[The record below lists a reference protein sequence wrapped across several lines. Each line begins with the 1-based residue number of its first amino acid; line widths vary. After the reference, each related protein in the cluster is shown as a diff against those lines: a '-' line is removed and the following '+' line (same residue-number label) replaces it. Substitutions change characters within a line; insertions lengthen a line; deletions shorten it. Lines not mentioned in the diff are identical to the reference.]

1 MTSCVVTC
9 PRIAST
15 WSLAPGKE
23 PQCTSSCI
31 EGGGVRPCQGRT
43 KETRPRD
50 LTVLD
55 VSNTC
60 LLDSSLCGWLAALP
74 GFEYMAWG
82 LFFFLLFF
90 LYSHSLITVWQVFMR
105 YDFVINKI
113 EQNPE

>member
-60 LLDSSLCGWLAALP
+60 LLDFSLCGWLAALP

-82 LFFFLLFF
+82 LFFFLYFF
-90 LYSHSLITVWQVFMR
+90 FIFPLIDNCLASLYEI
-105 YDFVINKI
+105 
-113 EQNPE
+113 